1 MPCMTG
7 WPHEQKP
14 KFSTMR
20 KKNNTWSLKKL
31 RDWLKKRAAI
41 CYQENDRTKKGR
53 RIKFHITPY
62 IVKKNLQ
69 KVHIMAIESLC
80 LGHQDAL

>member
-1 MPCMTG
+1 MLP
-7 WPHEQKP
+7 
-14 KFSTMR
+14 
-20 KKNNTWSLKKL
+20 
-31 RDWLKKRAAI
+31 
-41 CYQENDRTKKGR
+41 ENDRTKKGG

-62 IVKKNLQ
+62 IVKKNLR